1 MTRTLVPLIDK
12 NCVGEYTRLT
22 GSFTEETG
30 GKYRI
35 GIHVCSETH
44 IGDLIVKNIGMGK
57 GSREIE
63 IPKRAAPK
71 DAALFGIVNNYFL
84 VLLWWFQAVII
95 CSISFTAFC
104 SSLSTCNCP
113 SMVLQAYS
121 TVAWS

>member
-44 IGDLIVKNIGMGK
+44 IGDLIVKNIGVGK
-57 GSREIE
+57 GSRGIE

-71 DAALFGIVNNYFL
+71 AQLSLVCCKQIFF
-84 VLLWWFQAVII
+84 VLL
-95 CSISFTAFC
+95 
-104 SSLSTCNCP
+104 
-113 SMVLQAYS
+113 
-121 TVAWS
+121 